1 MMNGEVALVH
11 AQDQDFAILVVKD
24 SVINSPQRRQ
34 EMSDFGF
41 QEFGVR
47 TALLAENGRT
57 WGDRDIVSWLEGVF
71 IEELPWRKFSNG

>member
-1 MMNGEVALVH
+1 MNGEVALVH
-11 AQDQDFAILVVKD
+11 EQGQDFAILVVKD

-57 WGDRDIVSWLEGVF
+57 WGDRDIVNWLEGVF
-71 IEELPWRKFSNG
+71 IEELPWRKFSVG

>member
-1 MMNGEVALVH
+1 VH
-11 AQDQDFAILVVKD
+11 EQGQDFAILVVKD

-57 WGDRDIVSWLEGVF
+57 WGDRDIVNWLEGVF
-71 IEELPWRKFSNG
+71 IEELPWRKFSVG